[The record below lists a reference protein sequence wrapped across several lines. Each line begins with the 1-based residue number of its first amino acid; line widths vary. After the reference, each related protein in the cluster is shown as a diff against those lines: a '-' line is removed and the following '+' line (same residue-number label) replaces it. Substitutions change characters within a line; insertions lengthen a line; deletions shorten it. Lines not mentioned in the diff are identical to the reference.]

1 MCQICGK
8 DGLLAMC
15 INCQAYDEYDAGI
28 IIYDARKETH
38 ALNVIKKLIVGKKF
52 TFTNLYKYVNTVH
65 MRNEIIKYD
74 PEPRYCLALRRD
86 SDAMLRLWRDFV
98 SGET

>member
-8 DGLLAMC
+8 TGQLVMC
-15 INCQAYDEYDAGI
+15 LNCQAYDEYSVHVD
-28 IIYDARKETH
+28 YDARKEIH
-38 ALNVIKKLIVGKKF
+38 ALNLIKMLLVGKKF

-74 PEPRYCLALRRD
+74 PDPQYALALRRD
-86 SDAMLRLWRDFV
+86 SYEMLRVWRELN
-98 SGET
+98 SNI